1 MYETEWQINVTMTV
15 FTTVRASSNDADAN
29 AAARDEIKRLMNQTD
44 LQKDDYEILEYET
57 YDFNRVEID

>member
-15 FTTVRASSNDADAN
+15 FTTVRANSEEAAND
-29 AAARDEIKRLMNQTD
+29 AARDEIKRLMSQTD
-44 LQKDDYEILEYET
+44 LQKDDYEVLEYDT

>member
-15 FTTVRASSNDADAN
+15 FTTVRASNEEAAND
-29 AAARDEIKRLMNQTD
+29 AARDEIKRLMNQTD
-44 LQKDDYEILEYET
+44 LQKDDYEVLEYDT

>member
-15 FTTVRASSNDADAN
+15 FTTVRASSEEAANDAAS
-29 AAARDEIKRLMNQTD
+29 DEIKRLMNQTD